1 LTGTADSAGAPVTVA
16 SFTTVTVNP
25 WVGRSSDTYT
35 LTVKV
40 RALTGP
46 TPTGDVTV
54 TVAGKP
60 YTATLEDGRATIT
73 LDPQTRGVRIVTAEY
88 AGSETVEE

>member
-1 LTGTADSAGAPVTVA
+1 MVAA

-40 RALTGP
+40 RSLIGP
-46 TPTGDVTV
+46 TPTGEVTV

-60 YTATLEDGRATIT
+60 YTATLEGGRATIT
-73 LDPQTRGVRIVTAEY
+73 LDPQTRGLRIVTAEY
-88 AGSETVEE
+88 AGTETASASQAHSAFIVLR